1 MSEYVQ
7 RVLSFKGR
15 IIICG
20 GTTANIV
27 AHHLG
32 EPVEIDPKT
41 HYPDVPPMGRLS
53 QVDLVTEGILTMAKA
68 LEYLKASGGEIY
80 KLPAERNGARM
91 LAEEILRA
99 DFIDFLVGQ
108 RINEYYQN
116 PLLPKSISIRRSLVE
131 ELAQFIRGLNKEV
144 VIEYC

>member
-1 MSEYVQ
+1 
-7 RVLSFKGR
+7 
-15 IIICG
+15 
-20 GTTANIV
+20 
-27 AHHLG
+27 
-32 EPVEIDPKT
+32 
-41 HYPDVPPMGRLS
+41 
-53 QVDLVTEGILTMAKA
+53 
-68 LEYLKASGGEIY
+68 
-80 KLPAERNGARM
+80 M

-131 ELAQFIRGLNKEV
+131 ELAQFIRSLNKEV